1 MIVSI
6 INNKGGV
13 GKTTTS
19 INLSNCLAIN
29 GKMVLLVDTDPQ
41 AHSSRGLGIHIGA
54 EQESLQDI
62 LSVKADQLY
71 TLLLEKNIK
80 DIIIHSK
87 RRGLDLV
94 PAGTKLTE
102 VIEKLY
108 RTYRYFR
115 EDFLL
120 SCLKPVKLNYDYVII
135 DCPPGLGVLATNA
148 IKASDFI
155 LIPCEMSRGSL
166 DGLADLLETI
176 PSIKG
181 ESFDN
186 FRIFMT
192 LVDSRYTSSNK
203 YVMKQLAS
211 LKSKILKTRIK
222 RNEPLNRSQL
232 SNKDIFSFSPRSMGA
247 KDYSSLTKELLKLW
261 GKDDKQPP
269 ETPHQISFY
278 QPTPF
283 T

>member
-29 GKMVLLVDTDPQ
+29 RKRVLLVDTDPQ

-54 EQESLQDI
+54 EQETLQDI
-62 LSVKADQLY
+62 FNTKYEQLY
-71 TLLLEKNIK
+71 ALFYDKSIK
-80 DIIIHSK
+80 DIIIRTK
-87 RRGLDLV
+87 RRDLDLAPSDTHLV
-94 PAGTKLTE
+94 D

-108 RTYRYFR
+108 RTYWFFR

-120 SCLKPVKLNYDYVII
+120 RCLEPVKSDYDYIII
-135 DCPPGLGVLATNA
+135 DCPPGLGVLAINA

-166 DGLADLLETI
+166 DGIADLLKII
-176 PSIKG
+176 PNIKG

-186 FRIFMT
+186 FKILLT
-192 LVDSRYTSSNK
+192 LFNYKYASSNK
-203 YVMKQLAS
+203 YVMRQLAP
-211 LKSKILKTRIK
+211 LKEKILNTKIN

-232 SNKDIFSFSPRSMGA
+232 SNKDIFSFSPQSKGA
-247 KDYSSLTKELLKLW
+247 KDYSSLTRELLKIW
-261 GKDDKQPP
+261 GDDEKQKEP
-269 ETPHQISFY
+269 EPEPEPYIF
-278 QPTPF
+278 
-283 T
+283 